1 MGLPVL
7 SDLKKLSQPPR
18 QFLVFSA
25 LNLFTW
31 FSIGGPVMVLF
42 ARHIDMPASWIGVLN
57 SFLQLAT
64 LLVIVTIP
72 LVLRL
77 GSKRLLLITW
87 SLQSVA
93 ASLLFL
99 VPWAL
104 KVYGPHVGW
113 CVMLAAVLGF
123 CLVRATG
130 IGGWFPLIHD
140 VVPKGEQ
147 GAFFSTEMALLQG
160 CTVTATLVQA
170 FVLGGE
176 PTTGRFLFINGFGI
190 ASGVVSAL
198 WLRRIPVEEQQHTP
212 IKGSGSLE
220 AYAAAFRDRG
230 YILFVVTTVIC
241 FSGFAWINTS
251 IVLYMR
257 DAMKF
262 PDMHIMVFLAAGN
275 FGVLLTIGFWGRFAE
290 HSGAGYAGLLAM
302 LGHSVGALCY
312 LLLPPDAPWSAWLL
326 PPTLVCTT
334 LLGAAYWTI
343 NHRYMI
349 SLVDKEHKVGYTS
362 LWIVGTALA
371 MGTTP
376 IITGY
381 IIEHYHMAGFRA
393 AFAISG
399 LGGIMAG
406 LANFWT
412 VHNRRPLRRA
422 LDDLVNPMLPV
433 RTLGRIAWV
442 TVGLHSSNR
451 RGESGIWRREAERR
465 STEAGVQ
472 SEVRD

>member
-1 MGLPVL
+1 VL
-7 SDLKKLSQPPR
+7 SEFRKLSQPPR

-42 ARHIDMPASWIGVLN
+42 ARHIEMPASWIGVLN

-72 LVLRL
+72 LVLKL

-104 KVYGPHVGW
+104 NAYGAHVGW

-130 IGGWFPLIHD
+130 IGGWFPLIHA

-147 GAFFSTEMALLQG
+147 GPFFSTEMALLQG

-170 FVLGGE
+170 FILGSD
-176 PTTGRFLFINGFGI
+176 PTIGRFLFINAFGI
-190 ASGVVSAL
+190 ASGVLSAL
-198 WLRRIPVEEQQHTP
+198 WLKRIPVVEQPHTP

-220 AYAAAFRDRG
+220 AYAAALKDKG
-230 YILFVVTTVIC
+230 YLLFVFTTVIC

-262 PDMHIMVFLAAGN
+262 SDMNIMIFLAAGN
-275 FGVLLTIGFWGRFAE
+275 FGVLLTIAFWGRFAE
-290 HSGAGYAGLLAM
+290 HSGSGYAGLLAM
-302 LGHSVGALCY
+302 LGHSIGAIVY
-312 LLLPPDAPWSAWLL
+312 LFLPPGAPWSAWLL

-349 SLVDKEHKVGYTS
+349 SLVDKEHKVGYTN
-362 LWIVGTALA
+362 LWIVGTALS
-371 MGTTP
+371 MGVTP
-376 IITGY
+376 VITGY
-381 IIEHYHMAGFRA
+381 IIEHYGMLGFRA
-393 AFAISG
+393 SFAISG
-399 LGGIMAG
+399 FGGILAG
-406 LANFWT
+406 LANFWA
-412 VHNRRPLRRA
+412 VHNRRPLRHA
-422 LDDLVNPMLPV
+422 LDELVNPMLPL
-433 RTLGRIAWV
+433 RTVGRIAWV

-451 RGESGIWRREAERR
+451 RGESGVWRGESGGRSPEAV
-465 STEAGVQ
+465 AQ
-472 SEVRD
+472 SKIRD

>member
-1 MGLPVL
+1 MGVPVL
-7 SDLKKLSQPPR
+7 SDLHKLSQPPR
-18 QFLVFSA
+18 QFMVFSA

-42 ARHIDMPASWIGVLN
+42 ARHIGMPASWIGVLN

-72 LVLRL
+72 LVLRF
-77 GSKRLLLITW
+77 GSKRLMLITW

-104 KVYGPHVGW
+104 KAHGPHAGW

-140 VVPKGEQ
+140 VVPKEEQ
-147 GAFFSTEMALLQG
+147 SAFFSAEMALLQA
-160 CTVTATLVQA
+160 CTVTATLAQA
-170 FVLGGE
+170 FILGSA
-176 PTTGRFLFINGFGI
+176 PTVGRFLFINGFGI
-190 ASGVVSAL
+190 AAGLLSAL
-198 WLRRIPVEEQQHTP
+198 WLKRIPVNEKKHTP
-212 IKGSGSLE
+212 IKGSGSVA
-220 AYAAAFRDRG
+220 AYTATLKDRS
-230 YILFVVTTVIC
+230 YILFVLTTVIC

-262 PDMHIMVFLAAGN
+262 TDMNIMIVLAAGN
-275 FGVLLTIGFWGRFAE
+275 LGVLLTITYWGRFAD
-290 HSGAGYAGLLAM
+290 HSGTGYAGLLAM
-302 LGHSVGALCY
+302 LGHSLGAIAY
-312 LLLPPDAPWSAWLL
+312 LFLPPGAPWSAWLL

-349 SLVDKEHKVGYTS
+349 SIVDKEHKVGYTN
-362 LWIVGTALA
+362 LWIVGTALS
-371 MGTTP
+371 MGVTP
-376 IITGY
+376 VITGY
-381 IIEHYHMAGFRA
+381 IIEHYGMTGFRA

-399 LGGIMAG
+399 FGGIFAG
-406 LANFWT
+406 LANFWV
-412 VHNRRPLRRA
+412 VHNRRPLRHA
-422 LDDLVNPMLPV
+422 LDELVNPMLPL
-433 RTLGRIAWV
+433 RTVGRIAWV

-451 RGESGIWRREAERR
+451 RAVVHDEHTRK
-465 STEAGVQ
+465 AG
-472 SEVRD
+472 

>member
-1 MGLPVL
+1 MGIPVL
-7 SDLKKLSQPPR
+7 SEYQKLSKPPR

-42 ARHIDMPASWIGVLN
+42 ARHIGMPASWIGVLN

-104 KVYGPHVGW
+104 REYGPHTSW

-130 IGGWFPLIHD
+130 IGGWFPLIHA
-140 VVPKGEQ
+140 VVPKEEQ
-147 GAFFSTEMALLQG
+147 SPFFSTEMALLQG
-160 CTVTATLVQA
+160 CTVTATLAQA
-170 FVLGGE
+170 FILGST
-176 PTTGRFLFINGFGI
+176 PTIGRFLFINGIGI
-190 ASGVVSAL
+190 TAGVLSAL
-198 WLRRIPVEEQQHTP
+198 WLKRIPVAEHKHTP
-212 IKGSGSLE
+212 ISGSSSLA
-220 AYAAAFRDRG
+220 AYTAALKDRG
-230 YILFVVTTVIC
+230 YILFVLTTVTC

-262 PDMHIMVFLAAGN
+262 SDMNIMIFLAAGN
-275 FGVLLTIGFWGRFAE
+275 FGVLLTIAFWGRFAD
-290 HSGAGYAGLLAM
+290 HSGTGYAGLLAM
-302 LGHSVGALCY
+302 IGHSLGAITY
-312 LLLPPDAPWSAWLL
+312 LFLPPGAPWSAWLL

-334 LLGAAYWTI
+334 LLGAAYWTL

-371 MGTTP
+371 MGLTP
-376 IITGY
+376 VITGY
-381 IIEHYHMAGFRA
+381 IIEHYGMTGFRA
-393 AFAISG
+393 SFAISG
-399 LGGIMAG
+399 FGGILAG
-406 LANFWT
+406 LANFWV
-412 VHNRRPLRRA
+412 VHNRRPLRHA
-422 LDDLVNPMLPV
+422 LDDLVNPMMPL
-433 RTLGRIAWV
+433 RTVGRIAWV

-451 RGESGIWRREAERR
+451 RGESGVWSGESGGRRKDEI
-465 STEAGVQ
+465 
-472 SEVRD
+472 